1 MIIKSNPN
9 VRGLSQVNI
18 RYSERFYTMYKKIF
32 PQLVGELVLIPWGN
46 HRIIIDKCKTIEK
59 CLLYITLKKK
69 ADTQRYRP

>member
-32 PQLVGELVLIPWGN
+32 PQVVEELVLIPYGTN
-46 HRIIIDKCKTIEK
+46 STPIVI
-59 CLLYITLKKK
+59 LPFLYIIRSKK
-69 ADTQRYRP
+69 QYNHQLY